1 MRVGMLAG
9 GAGTAGP
16 VCGRGWGAARPPH
29 SPGAGRGRGFDG
41 ADAEPVGRV
50 LEGLQGLL
58 VGLVIIL
65 HRGESGGPRRRRGS
79 SGGGTWGWAGTA
91 ALREGCRQRAS
102 AGPCGG
108 GGEREGRGSRPAC
121 AGPGRA
127 HRRGRPQERRG
138 GAGPDRAARPGLAEP
153 AAPPAGA
160 SWRLRAPAP
169 GRAQAPLPP
178 FPSPAWQAVRGR
190 RGGGGPSEP
199 CAVSGRGPEGGGLE
213 PAGLRGKGAP
223 SRFSTIQTLLGKA
236 G

>member
-1 MRVGMLAG
+1 MA
-9 GAGTAGP
+9 
-16 VCGRGWGAARPPH
+16 
-29 SPGAGRGRGFDG
+29 PGAG
-41 ADAEPVGRV
+41 
-50 LEGLQGLL
+50 QG
-58 VGLVIIL
+58 
-65 HRGESGGPRRRRGS
+65 RRRSARAAGS
-79 SGGGTWGWAGTA
+79 APQPG
-91 ALREGCRQRAS
+91 RAVG
-102 AGPCGG
+102 AEK
-108 GGEREGRGSRPAC
+108 EREGAAAPPAAC